1 MVGDLLGRDEE
12 GVVGTA
18 WSSLLA
24 CRTRSRKVGE
34 GWRVPVGVEALA
46 GLEKERDLEGVT
58 VAAVAVEEVGGRCGM
73 APSIVEVGGV
83 TVLAFKSSRR
93 CVGTITVNLAFSML
107 AGEPCGGAESVES
120 LSSTCLCPISVP

>member
-1 MVGDLLGRDEE
+1 MPVVGDLLGRDEE

-93 CVGTITVNLAFSML
+93 CLGDYNCEFGIFNACWRTLWRRRKR
-107 AGEPCGGAESVES
+107 
-120 LSSTCLCPISVP
+120 